1 MSLEFR
7 SLKVVSAKMQRWFQ
21 ESIEPCYQQWLNY
34 VKQPGVRCV
43 VETTFCIDGIK
54 FWLWVATSE
63 QVCALLLA
71 PTRSSAELKSLLG
84 EDFDGI
90 LSSDCKACLQS
101 SKGEGETKMLNP
113 FGARLESSLYQSLC

>member
-1 MSLEFR
+1 MSLEFL

-21 ESIEPCYQQWLNY
+21 SSLEPCYQQWLSY

-43 VETTFCIDGIK
+43 DETTYCRDGIK
-54 FWLWVATSE
+54 YWLWVATSD

-90 LSSDCKACLQS
+90 LTSDCKACVQS
-101 SKGEGETKMLNP
+101 PKSQGETEMLNP
-113 FGARLESSLYQSLC
+113 FGARFESSLYQSLC